1 MRSPM
6 IARAT
11 ALLTLA
17 LATPCAAQSDSTSPR
32 RWCWRGRPVPLC
44 DAFWI
49 TESDADLVIS
59 TTTERAIVQS
69 GSVTVVQRSR
79 HFMNRWVVTIGPMV
93 NTAPLRA
100 IGGTLSISPLYND
113 GYRVAAELRR
123 RWWSPEGS
131 ALDLTVGPVARDV
144 RHLAPRRSNT
154 EFGLTTA
161 GYLVGGDYINAN
173 ARLDLLLTGRKPIVG
188 TSWGAGFGSRPAVYA
203 TIIAGLGFLFLSY
216 AFNEAT

>member
-1 MRSPM
+1 MRSPTV
-6 IARAT
+6 ARAA

-17 LATPCAAQSDSTSPR
+17 IAAPGAAQNDSASTR
-32 RWCWRGRPVPLC
+32 RWCWRGRPMPQC

-49 TESDADLVIS
+49 TESDADVVMS
-59 TTTERAIVQS
+59 TTTERATFQNGPSTSVQH
-69 GSVTVVQRSR
+69 SR
-79 HFMNRWVVTIGPMV
+79 HFMNRWEVTIGPMV

-113 GYRVAAELRR
+113 GYRVAGELRR

-144 RHLAPRRSNT
+144 RHLAPRRSDT
-154 EFGLTTA
+154 EYGLTA
-161 GYLVGGDYINAN
+161 AAYLVGGDYINAN

-203 TIIAGLGFLFLSY
+203 TIIGGLGFLFIIY